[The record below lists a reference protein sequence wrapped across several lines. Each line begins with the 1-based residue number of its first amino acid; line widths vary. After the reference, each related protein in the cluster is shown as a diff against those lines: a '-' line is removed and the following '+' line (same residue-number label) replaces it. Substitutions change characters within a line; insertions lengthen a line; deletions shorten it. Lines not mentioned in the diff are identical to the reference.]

1 MFPNR
6 RSGDND
12 VVRNARADPDSSSA
26 RRKALAIYLED
37 HHAVARGGTALAQR
51 LARNA
56 SRDIEGVSE
65 LAWIAQEISEDFGT
79 LEQIMEA
86 EGVSRSAVKDTIVV
100 AAEHLGRLKLNGRLF
115 GRARLSDVIE
125 LETLFVGITGKLSLW
140 ETLSLIG
147 PRPDI
152 DLDAL
157 AARARAQR
165 TAVGR
170 CRESA
175 SINAFRSPADPHPS
189 VSPPS
194 MSEFRP

>member
-1 MFPNR
+1 M
-6 RSGDND
+6 
-12 VVRNARADPDSSSA
+12 VV
-26 RRKALAIYLED
+26 
-37 HHAVARGGTALAQR
+37 
-51 LARNA
+51 
-56 SRDIEGVSE
+56 
-65 LAWIAQEISEDFGT
+65 
-79 LEQIMEA
+79 
-86 EGVSRSAVKDTIVV
+86 
-100 AAEHLGRLKLNGRLF
+100 AEHLGRLKLNGRVF

-165 TAVGR
+165 AAVGR

-189 VSPPS
+189 GGVSPPISTVGRGCGS
-194 MSEFRP
+194 MFRDVLRVVSTGSQWDRCSNSALHRLLGRALPPGVLRPNSSNGRLPGGGRPWYTSTISRSSALSPRYQW

>member
-1 MFPNR
+1 M
-6 RSGDND
+6 
-12 VVRNARADPDSSSA
+12 VV
-26 RRKALAIYLED
+26 
-37 HHAVARGGTALAQR
+37 
-51 LARNA
+51 
-56 SRDIEGVSE
+56 
-65 LAWIAQEISEDFGT
+65 
-79 LEQIMEA
+79 
-86 EGVSRSAVKDTIVV
+86 
-100 AAEHLGRLKLNGRLF
+100 AEHLGRLKLNGRVF

-147 PRPDI
+147 LRPDI

-165 TAVGR
+165 AAVGR

-175 SINAFRSPADPHPS
+175 SINTFRSPADPHPS

-194 MSEFRP
+194 MFEFRP

>member
-1 MFPNR
+1 
-6 RSGDND
+6 
-12 VVRNARADPDSSSA
+12 
-26 RRKALAIYLED
+26 
-37 HHAVARGGTALAQR
+37 
-51 LARNA
+51 
-56 SRDIEGVSE
+56 
-65 LAWIAQEISEDFGT
+65 
-79 LEQIMEA
+79 MEA
-86 EGVSRSAVKDTIVV
+86 EGVSPSAVKDTIVV
-100 AAEHLGRLKLNGRLF
+100 VAEHLGRLKLNGRVF

-165 TAVGR
+165 AAVGR

-175 SINAFRSPADPHPS
+175 SINTFPLAG
-189 VSPPS
+189 
-194 MSEFRP
+194 